1 MATTMRTLVS
11 SNAFAAQAA
20 EAADALKLLA
30 HEGRLLVLCFL
41 ADSGELSAGELSRS
55 VGLSHSAMSQH
66 LSRLREEGLVATRK
80 DAQTVIYRIADPKV
94 HRILALLKDLYCPE
108 LGHPTIEGDDQ

>member
-1 MATTMRTLVS
+1 MATILRTAVPS
-11 SNAFAAQAA
+11 TAFTAQAA

-30 HEGRLLVLCFL
+30 HEGRLLVLCYL
-41 ADSGELSAGELSRS
+41 ADTGELSAGELSRS

-66 LSRLREEGLVATRK
+66 LARLREEGLVATRK

-94 HRILALLKDLYCPE
+94 HRILALLKELYCPE
-108 LGHPTIEGDDQ
+108 LGHPNIEGDDQ